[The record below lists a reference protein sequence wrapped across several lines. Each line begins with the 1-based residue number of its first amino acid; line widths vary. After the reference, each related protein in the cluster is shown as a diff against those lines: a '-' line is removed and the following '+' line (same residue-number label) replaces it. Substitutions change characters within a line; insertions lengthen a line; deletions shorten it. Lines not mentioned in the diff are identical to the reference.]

1 VQRSHGFKGGL
12 FPAAITD
19 SLCHVW
25 KLLLFGVMIGLFVGR
40 DVGTDLTFETSTSV
54 HVKAK
59 QNILDGQESTTQLG
73 AVEHDIS
80 SSSLVEAQKNCCVSI
95 VCGFDAV
102 VGMFIIDGPIVGG
115 VVCSGDG
122 SQTKSR

>member
-1 VQRSHGFKGGL
+1 MQRSHGFKGGL

-25 KLLLFGVMIGLFVGR
+25 KLLFGVMIGLFVGR
-40 DVGTDLTFETSTSV
+40 DVGTDLTFETST
-54 HVKAK
+54 
-59 QNILDGQESTTQLG
+59 T
-73 AVEHDIS
+73 
-80 SSSLVEAQKNCCVSI
+80 
-95 VCGFDAV
+95 GFDAV